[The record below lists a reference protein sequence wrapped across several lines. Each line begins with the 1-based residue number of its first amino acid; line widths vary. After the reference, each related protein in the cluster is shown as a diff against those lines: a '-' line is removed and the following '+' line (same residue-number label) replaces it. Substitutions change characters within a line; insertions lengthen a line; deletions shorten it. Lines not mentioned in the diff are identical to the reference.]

1 MHIGLI
7 GGIGPA
13 ATEFYYRALVKLYAQ
28 ADRRLELTIA
38 NADARELVRHLEAGE
53 STAQAAIFAGY
64 IDRLKAGGCTAV
76 ALTSMGAHFCIKDL
90 APISNLPL
98 ISGLTAL
105 EEYFSTIGTERVGVL
120 GTRAVMESRLY
131 GLSTVEV
138 VSLPADELQAAHAHY
153 IAMAVSGIATHEQ
166 RTFFENAATRV
177 ASIDVAQNASA
188 VEWRERAVDEVVEK
202 RPKRR
207 ATHVQNPLA
216 RYGAPCF
223 PELEPHARAAF
234 LLARF
239 CRDGSTS

>member
-28 ADRRLELTIA
+28 AERRLELTIA

-64 IDRLKAGGCTAV
+64 VDRLKAGGCAAV
-76 ALTSMGAHFCIKDL
+76 ALTSIGAHFCIKDL
-90 APISNLPL
+90 APISSLPL

-105 EEYFSTIGTERVGVL
+105 EEYFSAIGIERVGVL

-138 VSLPADELQAAHAHY
+138 VSLPAEELRAAHAHY
-153 IAMAVSGIATHEQ
+153 IAMAVSGRATREQ
-166 RTFFENAATRV
+166 RAFFENAATQL
-177 ASIDVAQNASA
+177 IDVHGAKA
-188 VEWRERAVDEVVEK
+188 VALGGTDLFLAFDKPDYPYPIVDCGQIHAE
-202 RPKRR
+202 
-207 ATHVQNPLA
+207 AIA
-216 RYGAPCF
+216 RVG
-223 PELEPHARAAF
+223 L
-234 LLARF
+234 
-239 CRDGSTS
+239 G